1 MHIRK
6 NPGDGFMNL
15 SQLQYFRTLAKEE
28 HYTRAAQI
36 LSITQ
41 PSLSHAIAQL
51 EQELGTRLF
60 EKKGRNVVLTRY
72 GKIFLPYV
80 EESLK
85 VLEEG
90 VQRTK
95 ELNGSKEGMIHLAY
109 IYTLGSTFVPKMVRR
124 FLDAYPDYHIDFH
137 FIVGKTGDIIE
148 GLKNDQYDMVF
159 SSYQDGE
166 PDIDFRQIGDQKLVL
181 AVPKDHPLAMYDS
194 VDLKDTVDYPQI
206 YFQKGS
212 GLRPV
217 VDQMY
222 EQISE
227 FPKIAFEIEE
237 DGSMAGL
244 VAQGFGIAV
253 MPDIP
258 ILKTLDVKTL
268 TITNPEYERHVYLAT
283 MKKRYLSPVA
293 KSFIQFVMQETE

>member
-1 MHIRK
+1 M
-6 NPGDGFMNL
+6 
-15 SQLQYFRTLAKEE
+15 
-28 HYTRAAQI
+28 
-36 LSITQ
+36 
-41 PSLSHAIAQL
+41 
-51 EQELGTRLF
+51 
-60 EKKGRNVVLTRY
+60 
-72 GKIFLPYV
+72 

-181 AVPKDHPLAMYDS
+181 AVPKNHPLAMYDT

-217 VDQMY
+217 IDQMF
-222 EQISE
+222 EEINQ
-227 FPKIAFEIEE
+227 FPKVAFEMEE
-237 DGSMAGL
+237 DSSMAGL

-258 ILKTLDVKTL
+258 ILKSLNLKTL
-268 TITNPEYERHVYLAT
+268 EISHPVYERSVYLAT
-283 MKKRYLSPVA
+283 LKKHYLSPVA
-293 KSFIQFVMQETE
+293 KSFIQFVCQQTEGR

>member
-6 NPGDGFMNL
+6 KPGDGFMNL

-212 GLRPV
+212 GL
-217 VDQMY
+217 
-222 EQISE
+222 ISV

-293 KSFIQFVMQETE
+293 KSFIQFVMQ

>member
-1 MHIRK
+1 
-6 NPGDGFMNL
+6 MNL

-166 PDIDFRQIGDQKLVL
+166 PGIDFRQIGDQKLVL

-222 EQISE
+222 KQISV

>member
-1 MHIRK
+1 M
-6 NPGDGFMNL
+6 
-15 SQLQYFRTLAKEE
+15 
-28 HYTRAAQI
+28 
-36 LSITQ
+36 
-41 PSLSHAIAQL
+41 
-51 EQELGTRLF
+51 
-60 EKKGRNVVLTRY
+60 VLTRY

-181 AVPKDHPLAMYDS
+181 AVPKVHPLAMYDS

-222 EQISE
+222 EQISV

>member
-1 MHIRK
+1 
-6 NPGDGFMNL
+6 MNL

-222 EQISE
+222 EQISV
-227 FPKIAFEIEE
+227 FPKIVFEIEE

>member
-1 MHIRK
+1 
-6 NPGDGFMNL
+6 
-15 SQLQYFRTLAKEE
+15 
-28 HYTRAAQI
+28 
-36 LSITQ
+36 
-41 PSLSHAIAQL
+41 
-51 EQELGTRLF
+51 
-60 EKKGRNVVLTRY
+60 
-72 GKIFLPYV
+72 
-80 EESLK
+80 
-85 VLEEG
+85 
-90 VQRTK
+90 
-95 ELNGSKEGMIHLAY
+95 
-109 IYTLGSTFVPKMVRR
+109 
-124 FLDAYPDYHIDFH
+124 
-137 FIVGKTGDIIE
+137 
-148 GLKNDQYDMVF
+148 MVF

-217 VDQMY
+217 IDQMY
-222 EQISE
+222 EQISV

-283 MKKRYLSPVA
+283 MKNAISPRSQNPSSSSLCRRQSSESHNIHSLKRVLRRLTAIPSMIHPPHKLDKPLYRRQLIFPAHISHIH
-293 KSFIQFVMQETE
+293 SM

>member
-1 MHIRK
+1 M
-6 NPGDGFMNL
+6 
-15 SQLQYFRTLAKEE
+15 
-28 HYTRAAQI
+28 
-36 LSITQ
+36 
-41 PSLSHAIAQL
+41 
-51 EQELGTRLF
+51 
-60 EKKGRNVVLTRY
+60 VLTRY

-124 FLDAYPDYHIDFH
+124 FLDAYPDYHIDFQ

-222 EQISE
+222 EQISV

-293 KSFIQFVMQETE
+293 KSFIQFVTQETA

>member
-1 MHIRK
+1 MEFRE
-6 NPGDGFMNL
+6 L
-15 SQLQYFRTLAKEE
+15 STFLQVAKLQSFSK
-28 HYTRAAQI
+28 AAKVLGYSQAAVTIQI
-36 LSITQ
+36 K
-41 PSLSHAIAQL
+41 QL

-222 EQISE
+222 EQISV

>member
-1 MHIRK
+1 
-6 NPGDGFMNL
+6 MNL

-217 VDQMY
+217 VDKMY
-222 EQISE
+222 EQISV

-293 KSFIQFVMQETE
+293 KSFIQFVTQETE

>member
-1 MHIRK
+1 
-6 NPGDGFMNL
+6 MNL

-166 PDIDFRQIGDQKLVL
+166 PGIDFRQIGDQKLVL

-222 EQISE
+222 EQISV

-258 ILKTLDVKTL
+258 ILKTLDVK
-268 TITNPEYERHVYLAT
+268 P
-283 MKKRYLSPVA
+283 
-293 KSFIQFVMQETE
+293 

>member
-1 MHIRK
+1 
-6 NPGDGFMNL
+6 MNL

-137 FIVGKTGDIIE
+137 FNCWKDRRYHRGAQKRPVLIV
-148 GLKNDQYDMVF
+148 VF

-181 AVPKDHPLAMYDS
+181 AVPKVHPLAMYDS

-222 EQISE
+222 EQISV

>member
-1 MHIRK
+1 
-6 NPGDGFMNL
+6 MNL
-15 SQLQYFRTLAKEE
+15 SQLQYFKTLAKEE

-124 FLDAYPDYHIDFH
+124 FLDAYPDYHIEFH
-137 FIVGKTGDIIE
+137 FIVGTTGDILE
-148 GLKNDQYDMVF
+148 GLKNDRYDMVF

-166 PDIDFRQIGDQKLVL
+166 PDIEFRQIGDQKLVL
-181 AVPKDHPLAMYDS
+181 AVPKNHPLAMYDT

-217 VDQMY
+217 IDLMY
-222 EQISE
+222 EQISI

-293 KSFIQFVMQETE
+293 KSFIQFVTQETE

>member
-1 MHIRK
+1 
-6 NPGDGFMNL
+6 MNL
-15 SQLQYFRTLAKEE
+15 SQLQYFKTLAKEE

-85 VLEEG
+85 VLEDG

-109 IYTLGSTFVPKMVRR
+109 IYTLGSTFVP
-124 FLDAYPDYHIDFH
+124 DYHIEFP
-137 FIVGKTGDIIE
+137 FIVGTTGDIFE
-148 GLKNDQYDMVF
+148 GLKNDRYDRVF

-166 PDIDFRQIGDQKLVL
+166 PDIEFRQIGDQKLVL
-181 AVPKDHPLAMYDS
+181 AVPKNHPLAMYDT

-217 VDQMY
+217 IDQMY
-222 EQISE
+222 EQISV

-293 KSFIQFVMQETE
+293 KSFIQFVTQETE

>member
-1 MHIRK
+1 
-6 NPGDGFMNL
+6 
-15 SQLQYFRTLAKEE
+15 
-28 HYTRAAQI
+28 
-36 LSITQ
+36 
-41 PSLSHAIAQL
+41 
-51 EQELGTRLF
+51 
-60 EKKGRNVVLTRY
+60 
-72 GKIFLPYV
+72 
-80 EESLK
+80 
-85 VLEEG
+85 
-90 VQRTK
+90 
-95 ELNGSKEGMIHLAY
+95 
-109 IYTLGSTFVPKMVRR
+109 
-124 FLDAYPDYHIDFH
+124 
-137 FIVGKTGDIIE
+137 
-148 GLKNDQYDMVF
+148 
-159 SSYQDGE
+159 
-166 PDIDFRQIGDQKLVL
+166 
-181 AVPKDHPLAMYDS
+181 MYDS

-222 EQISE
+222 EQISV

-293 KSFIQFVMQETE
+293 KSFIQFVTQETE

>member
-1 MHIRK
+1 
-6 NPGDGFMNL
+6 
-15 SQLQYFRTLAKEE
+15 
-28 HYTRAAQI
+28 
-36 LSITQ
+36 
-41 PSLSHAIAQL
+41 
-51 EQELGTRLF
+51 
-60 EKKGRNVVLTRY
+60 
-72 GKIFLPYV
+72 
-80 EESLK
+80 
-85 VLEEG
+85 
-90 VQRTK
+90 
-95 ELNGSKEGMIHLAY
+95 
-109 IYTLGSTFVPKMVRR
+109 
-124 FLDAYPDYHIDFH
+124 
-137 FIVGKTGDIIE
+137 
-148 GLKNDQYDMVF
+148 MVF

-166 PDIDFRQIGDQKLVL
+166 PGIDFRQIGDQKLVL

-222 EQISE
+222 EQISV

-258 ILKTLDVKTL
+258 ILKHL
-268 TITNPEYERHVYLAT
+268 TSKP
-283 MKKRYLSPVA
+283 
-293 KSFIQFVMQETE
+293 